1 MRSSPWSRHPT
12 GRAALVSP
20 RGVALPDA
28 PLGFRKGIL
37 VRDPDG
43 HAMQVTER

>member
-1 MRSSPWSRHPT
+1 
-12 GRAALVSP
+12 VSP
-20 RGVALPDA
+20 RVVGLPAA
-28 PLGFRKGIL
+28 PLGFRKGFL